1 MLASADHAV
10 ELVALFVARS
20 GDTLVGVDAFKYPS
34 VLRLDSFGVVLDL
47 SFVTQ
52 QINFS
57 TDLINITSL
66 MTLMRNEKKQR
77 IFM

>member
-1 MLASADHAV
+1 MKIDK
-10 ELVALFVARS
+10 
-20 GDTLVGVDAFKYPS
+20 G
-34 VLRLDSFGVVLDL
+34 SFI
-47 SFVTQ
+47 TQ